1 MIDLS
6 SDSDC
11 EPAPVLAKRVSVV
24 KTAKCEPVESQ
35 ESTDGDFVAADSHRF
50 EEQVS
55 LLAKLKLNSSHAKL
69 CKICITCWRLV
80 LVSECT
86 GNAAAHKDHVITGT
100 FEQMQAATK
109 QTLKGLCQAKG
120 KTKSG
125 LHGQV
130 VQLFGMSH
138 EF

>member
-1 MIDLS
+1 MLMNKKVVIDLS

-11 EPAPVLAKRVSVV
+11 DRAPILSKRVQEP
-24 KTAKCEPVESQ
+24 KTAKSEPSERQ

-55 LLAKLKLNSSHAKL
+55 LLSRLKLNSSHAKL

-80 LVSECT
+80 LVSECS
-86 GNAAAHKDHVITGT
+86 GNTSAHKDHTITGT

-109 QTLKGLCQAKG
+109 ATLKGLCQAKG
-120 KTKSG
+120 RTKSG
-125 LHGQV
+125 LHG
-130 VQLFGMSH
+130 
-138 EF
+138 

>member
-6 SDSDC
+6 LDSDC
-11 EPAPVLAKRVSVV
+11 EPPAPVLTKRASVV
-24 KTAKCEPVESQ
+24 KPAAKCEPVERQ

-55 LLAKLKLNSSHAKL
+55 LLAKLKLNSGHAKL

-86 GNAAAHKDHVITGT
+86 GNSAAHKDHTITGT
-100 FEQMQAATK
+100 FE
-109 QTLKGLCQAKG
+109 
-120 KTKSG
+120 
-125 LHGQV
+125 
-130 VQLFGMSH
+130 
-138 EF
+138 